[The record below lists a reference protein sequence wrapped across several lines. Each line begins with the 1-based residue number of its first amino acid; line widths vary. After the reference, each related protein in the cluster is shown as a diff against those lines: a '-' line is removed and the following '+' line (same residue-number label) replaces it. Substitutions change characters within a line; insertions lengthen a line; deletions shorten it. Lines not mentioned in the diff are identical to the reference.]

1 MKTFLGLTLATV
13 LFVGGIFLSIL
24 FPKAFAFWGLFALIY
39 PIGWVV
45 RYVTGVDLL
54 NLTPAVGP
62 AKRVS
67 GKP

>member
-1 MKTFLGLTLATV
+1 MKTFLGLFLATL
-13 LFVGGIFLSIL
+13 LFVGGIFLAIL
-24 FPKAFAFWGLFALIY
+24 FPKAFALWGMFALIY

-54 NLTPAVGP
+54 NLTAVAGP

-67 GKP
+67 EKP

>member
-45 RYVTGVDLL
+45 PVSYTH
-54 NLTPAVGP
+54 LTLPTKA
-62 AKRVS
+62 
-67 GKP
+67 